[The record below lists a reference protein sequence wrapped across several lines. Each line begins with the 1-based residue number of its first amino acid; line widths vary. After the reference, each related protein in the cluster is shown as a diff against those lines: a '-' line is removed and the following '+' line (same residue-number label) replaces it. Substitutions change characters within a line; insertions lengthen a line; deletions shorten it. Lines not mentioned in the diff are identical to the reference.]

1 MSSFT
6 QLGSDIDGE
15 AVGDRAASVSLS
27 SDGTI
32 LAVGGYKNDGNG
44 DNSGH
49 TRIYQWNSET
59 NSWVQLGN
67 DIDGEEA
74 GDESGY
80 SVSLSSDGTIVAIGS
95 PQGVNSRYGGG
106 GHVRIYQWDAG
117 SSAWN
122 KLGNT
127 IPSPWGNTDDAGQSV
142 SLSSDGNS
150 IVVGSP
156 GRGSAGPN
164 WKRGGAAHVYDWN
177 SGSNTWVKRGYQLPS
192 STELSGTGQ
201 ERQEH
206 GFSVSISS
214 DGNIAAVGS
223 PAIGYWGYAQV
234 IAWNGSRWVQRGS
247 DIGGEFTEATGYS
260 VSLSSDG
267 NTVAVGS
274 IYTEPPG
281 GDATNTGK
289 TRIYAWDGS
298 AWVQRGSDIFG
309 EAASDLSGNSVS
321 LSDDGKTVAIGAWQ
335 NDGNG
340 SQAGHTRIYKWNES
354 EWVQIDTDID
364 AEAAGDYSGWRVSL
378 SGDGNTVAI
387 GAQQNDGNG
396 EESGHVRVFN
406 LADKTAPTFSSA
418 ATSTDGT
425 KIILTYD
432 ETLSSTT
439 ASTSAF
445 TVSSGGVANPVT
457 AVAISGSTVEL
468 TLTNTIKKSET
479 ITVAY
484 SDPTSSND
492 ANAVQDSSGNDAA
505 TLSAQSVTNNS
516 TVAAIS
522 SSGGST
528 SNNAS
533 TSNNGSISNNDSNRD
548 TESGNTLLLNDNN
561 SFSVTTGASNGLWLT
576 LKVLSASTS
585 LQNTLILI
593 DQNNNVLGSIG
604 ATQFSKN
611 RGDHAIFIPEGSTIS
626 FQQSSNNQ
634 PINSS
639 PQHTITQQ
647 SDGSYK
653 LHLNDNTRDSD
664 HDDLIIDISFS
675 SASPDPSATSMASK
689 QQNIHDA
696 ILDLSSIPADG
707 QTLQITLNSD
717 CAFINRFAL
726 VKLNQQSSGE
736 FTVGGYNNTAGEAFD
751 QNVYDSIIN
760 PGGSIITATGLQQQT
775 FEWSL
780 SATDA
785 GFYAPV
791 LINPAGDIHTYGSSH
806 VKNLGSNLFAFEDD
820 SQISNP
826 DYDFNDLTAKFQI
839 IT

>member
-1 MSSFT
+1 MSFT
-6 QLGSDIDGE
+6 QLGPDIDGEAGGDESGHRVSLSSDGSVVAIAAPFNDGNGTDSGHTRIYQWDSASSSWNQLGSDIDGE
-15 AVGDRAASVSLS
+15 AAGDRSGHRRGVALS
-27 SDGTI
+27 SDGSVVAI
-32 LAVGGYKNDGNG
+32 GAQLNDGNG
-44 DNSGH
+44 SDSGH
-49 TRIYQWNSET
+49 TRIYQWDSASS
-59 NSWVQLGN
+59 SWNQLGS
-67 DIDGEEA
+67 DIDGEAA
-74 GDESGY
+74 GDYSGG
-80 SVSLSSDGTIVAIGS
+80 SVSLSSDGSVVAIGAANNDGNGTRS
-95 PQGVNSRYGGG
+95 
-106 GHVRIYQWDAG
+106 GHTRIYQWDSASSSWNQLG
-117 SSAWN
+117 SDIDGEAAFDGSGAC
-122 KLGNT
+122 
-127 IPSPWGNTDDAGQSV
+127 V
-142 SLSSDGNS
+142 SLSSDGS
-150 IVVGSP
+150 VV
-156 GRGSAGPN
+156 AI
-164 WKRGGAAHVYDWN
+164 GAPDNDGNRHT
-177 SGSNTWVKRGYQLPS
+177 GSNKGHTRIYQWDSAS
-192 STELSGTGQ
+192 SS
-201 ERQEH
+201 
-206 GFSVSISS
+206 
-214 DGNIAAVGS
+214 
-223 PAIGYWGYAQV
+223 
-234 IAWNGSRWVQRGS
+234 WNQLGS
-247 DIGGEFTEATGYS
+247 DIDGEADGDRS
-260 VSLSSDG
+260 GLRVSLSSDG
-267 NTVAVGS
+267 S
-274 IYTEPPG
+274 I
-281 GDATNTGK
+281 
-289 TRIYAWDGS
+289 
-298 AWVQRGSDIFG
+298 
-309 EAASDLSGNSVS
+309 
-321 LSDDGKTVAIGAWQ
+321 VAIGATQ
-335 NDGNG
+335 NNANG
-340 SQAGHTRIYKWNES
+340 SQSGHTRIYKWDSASSSWNQLGS
-354 EWVQIDTDID
+354 DID
-364 AEAAGDYSGWRVSL
+364 AEAAGDYSGTVSL
-378 SGDGNTVAI
+378 SSDGSVVAI
-387 GAQQNDGNG
+387 GAHHNDGNG
-396 EESGHVRVFN
+396 TSAGHTRIYQWDSASSSWNQLGSDIDGEAAGDNSGVSVSLSSDGSAVAIGAPHNHGLGPGTGVRAGHVRVFS
-406 LADKTAPTFSSA
+406 LDTTAPTFSSA
-418 ATSTDGT
+418 ATNNNGT

-445 TVSSGGVANPVT
+445 TVSSGGVANAVT

-533 TSNNGSISNNDSNRD
+533 TSNNDSNRE

-611 RGDHAIFIPEGSTIS
+611 CGSHAIFIPEGSTIS

-634 PINSS
+634 PINNS

-664 HDDLIIDISFS
+664 HDDLILDISYS

-736 FTVGGYNNTAGEAFD
+736 FTVGGYNNTAGKAFD